1 MSSKNVLIIDDD
13 KKFADLVSSVLKKR
27 GYSTNILNF
36 KDDYEEYIHD
46 NIPDILVLGTQSDHN
61 KYLDHLRNAQTVYDN
76 LRIAF
81 IAHNKESSDRLKPVL
96 MHEFGV
102 KIVASK
108 PLIPFIFCAQIDYLL
123 TNNDNLSAQK
133 LKDFEN
139 SYLALVAK
147 YAKDLPKKLEILADL
162 VYKIKLNNQDIDSVT
177 ELRAEAHKIKGT
189 GGSLGLSKISEV
201 MAKMESSSVIV
212 INNPN
217 DNHLER
223 IESFTHLMDEANQL
237 LIDEVKEILKIAE
250 SSTDNN
256 KNNDKFTSVAKIIV
270 VDEDIEFLK
279 FIENLGKSS
288 SIEVLKAS
296 NSLEALNIAT
306 AHPVDAALINVQA
319 SNPKESF
326 RLAKAIREIKDL
338 ESLPLAFIAD
348 CDSVKDE
355 AEAAHAGA
363 SLYLD
368 KPIDFNSLQTA
379 VQHLINIREGGRPR
393 VLVVDDDEYILN
405 LARIVLEDAGMIVRG
420 LADPKYVLD
429 VMQSFSPELLLLD
442 VMMPGI
448 LGFDVCRNLR
458 QIPRWRDL
466 SIIFLTAQTELENR
480 IEAFACGG
488 DDYIPK
494 PFENKELLT
503 RVKIRLERSRMI
515 RERFDKDAITG
526 LFLRR
531 AFTENIN
538 SMLGE
543 AQRTNI
549 PLAICL
555 IDVDHFKNVNDTYGH
570 LSGDNVLSA
579 LGQLLS
585 KRFRAEDLRG
595 RWGGEEFI
603 VAFRHETKY
612 TMQKAINRI
621 LEEFSQIVFKGEKQE
636 EFNVTFSG
644 GIAEFPVDGESL
656 HTLVQIADKRLYI
669 AKHRGRKQIITDDEK
684 N

>member
-1 MSSKNVLIIDDD
+1 MPNKLVLILDDD

-27 GYSTNILNF
+27 GYNTYILNYEQ
-36 KDDYEEYIHD
+36 DYETYIRE
-46 NIPDILVLGTQSDHN
+46 NLPDIMVMGTTSDHP
-61 KYLDHLRNAQTVYDN
+61 KYFEHLKNSLSAYESI
-76 LRIAF
+76 RIAY
-81 IAHNKESSDRLKPVL
+81 IAHNKESFDRLKPVL
-96 MHEFGV
+96 THEFDV

-133 LKDFEN
+133 LKDFET

-147 YAKDLPKKLEILADL
+147 YAKDLPKKLELLDSFIS
-162 VYKIKLNNQDIDSVT
+162 KITINASDIDAIT
-177 ELRAEAHKIKGT
+177 ELRAESHKIKGT
-189 GGSLGLSKISEV
+189 GGSLGLSKISDV
-201 MAKMESSSVIV
+201 MAKIESASVII

-217 DNHLER
+217 DDHSTR
-223 IESFTHLMDEANQL
+223 INEFPELMQQAYKL
-237 LIDEVKEILKIAE
+237 LDDEVKEILKVAE
-250 SSTDNN
+250 SSDDSHNSNT
-256 KNNDKFTSVAKIIV
+256 KFTSVAKIIV

-279 FIENLGKSS
+279 FIEKIGKSS
-288 SIEVLKAS
+288 SIEVIKAI
-296 NSLEALNIAT
+296 NAKEAINLAT
-306 AHPVDAALINVQA
+306 SHPVDAALINIPDQ
-319 SNPKESF
+319 NPLESF
-326 RLAKAIREIKDL
+326 KLAKAIREIKDL
-338 ESLPLAFIAD
+338 ESLPMAFITE
-348 CDSVKDE
+348 SNTVKDE

-420 LADPKYVLD
+420 LQDPQNVLD

-448 LGFDVCRNLR
+448 LGFDVCRNIR

-480 IEAFACGG
+480 IEAFSCGG

-538 SMLGE
+538 SMLTE
-543 AQRTNI
+543 AHRTNI
-549 PLAICL
+549 PLALCL

-570 LSGDNVLSA
+570 LSGDNVLAS

-603 VAFRHETKY
+603 VAFRHETKE
-612 TMQKAINRI
+612 TMQRAINRI
-621 LEEFSQIVFKGEKQE
+621 LEEFSQIVFKGEKGE
-636 EFNVTFSG
+636 EFKVSFSG
-644 GIAEFPVDGESL
+644 GIAQFPDDGDSL
-656 HTLVQIADKRLYI
+656 HTLVQVADKRLYV
-669 AKHRGRKQIITDDEK
+669 AKHRGRRQIIIQDY
-684 N
+684 